1 MKICEAGLQKLR
13 RHSYQNIVVPGYNG
27 SFVGAQHVV
36 PTQIRYITLIIILL
50 KENLNHAKRDTLLEY
65 CLRNY
70 CSTQSCASFTRGLRL

>member
-36 PTQIRYITLIIILL
+36 PWTKKIKKVYLPLSLTAVDSRV
-50 KENLNHAKRDTLLEY
+50 
-65 CLRNY
+65 
-70 CSTQSCASFTRGLRL
+70 RGNDE